1 MAAYTQS
8 TPQPLCNYSIQML
21 QMNCIV
27 IFFHNFF
34 FYICQLQLS
43 LKTQNMEYRWKLD
56 NKLFFWLLENEI
68 IRGQFVPGFS
78 VHFYSIYNFKPWE
91 RCLKELYELNHN
103 SSRIKCPSVFGI
115 EWQLH
120 QWRLGQ
126 IFCALLFFKLGLWSS
141 TAKLLNLKKHSL
153 YILIY
158 KIYDV
163 YLIYYLMI

>member
-34 FYICQLQLS
+34 FFYICQLQLS

-56 NKLFFWLLENEI
+56 NKLFCFFDCLKMRSYEVSLY
-68 IRGQFVPGFS
+68 PTFS

-91 RCLKELYELNHN
+91 RCLKELYEFNPN

-115 EWQLH
+115 EWQLD

-141 TAKLLNLKKHSL
+141 TAKLLNLKKHPL

-158 KIYDV
+158 KI
-163 YLIYYLMI
+163 